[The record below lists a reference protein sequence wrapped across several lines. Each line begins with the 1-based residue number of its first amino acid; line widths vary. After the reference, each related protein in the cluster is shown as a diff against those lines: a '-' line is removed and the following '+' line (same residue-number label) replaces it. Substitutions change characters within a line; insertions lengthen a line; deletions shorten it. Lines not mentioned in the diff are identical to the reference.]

1 MKLIKLL
8 VIVGCLIL
16 VGCTKENSEL
26 NNDSSNNQE
35 NIVDD
40 SNKVDEDN
48 SNEISDENK
57 ESINIYLFWGDGCHI
72 CENLM
77 TYFDTLEKEYG
88 NYYNLV
94 KYEVW
99 HNEENNRLMHEV
111 GNRLNQ
117 TYYAVPF
124 LVIGDEVIV
133 GYSSSKDEYIKN
145 RIIEEYNNS
154 EYVDIIAQINS
165 SSN

>member
-72 CENLM
+72 CENLTDPPSQQKDHKDHQGPAQGLPPSYRWRKNLLLLIDAPGAVGTERGLLRQRSAAVGTGACQIPSIFHPYSASM
-77 TYFDTLEKEYG
+77 TRNTF
-88 NYYNLV
+88 
-94 KYEVW
+94 
-99 HNEENNRLMHEV
+99 R
-111 GNRLNQ
+111 
-117 TYYAVPF
+117 
-124 LVIGDEVIV
+124 
-133 GYSSSKDEYIKN
+133 
-145 RIIEEYNNS
+145 
-154 EYVDIIAQINS
+154 
-165 SSN
+165 